1 MNNKKEDRHEVPK
14 LSPNQRKNSFEEVA
28 LGFNEEDALKEANR
42 CLLCKKPLCVT
53 GCPVN
58 IQIPEFIKLIKE
70 KKYID
75 AALKIK
81 ETNCL
86 PAVCGRVCPQEDQC
100 EKKCVLG
107 IKGKSVNIGGL
118 ERFVADYLEKNPVP
132 VKKVTADKHTK
143 VAVIGSGPASLTC
156 AADLQL
162 LGYNVKIFEAFHAGG
177 GVLRYG
183 IPEFRLPKKI
193 VTNEINYIKELGVEI
208 EYNCVIG
215 ATLSLQDIYN
225 EGYKAIFIGVGS
237 GTPRFLNIPGEN
249 LNGVYSANEFL
260 TRVNLMKA
268 YDFPNTKTPIKIGK
282 NTIVVGGGNV
292 AMDAARTALRLGSEN
307 VYIVYR
313 RSEQEMPAREEE
325 IINAIEEGIQI
336 KALSNPVEI
345 ISDDNFCVKAMK
357 CLKTE
362 LTEPDESGRR
372 KPINIPDSEFTI
384 DTDQIIVAIG
394 SMANPLLTG
403 KEKQITLNKRG
414 YIDVN
419 ENLQTSVP
427 YIFAGGDI
435 VTGSATVIKAMH
447 AGRSAAKNIDKYL
460 NNN

>member
-1 MNNKKEDRHEVPK
+1 MNNQKPNRNEVPK
-14 LSPNQRKNSFEEVA
+14 INPTQRSKTFAEVA
-28 LGFNEEDALKEANR
+28 IGFSETEALAEASR
-42 CLLCKKPLCVT
+42 CLLCKNPLCVT

-58 IQIPEFIKLIKE
+58 IQIPDFIKLIKD
-70 KKYID
+70 KKYSE

-100 EKKCVLG
+100 EKKCILG
-107 IKGKSVNIGGL
+107 IKGEPVNIGGL
-118 ERFVADYLEKNPVP
+118 ERFAADELEKKPLA
-132 VKKVTADKHTK
+132 VKEMQPSKNIK
-143 VAVIGSGPASLTC
+143 VAVVGSGPASLTC
-156 AADLQL
+156 AADLQR
-162 LGYNVKIFEAFHAGG
+162 LGYSVKIFEAFHSGG

-193 VTNEINYIKELGVEI
+193 VENELKHIQELGVEI

-215 ATLSLQDIYN
+215 ATLSLDDIYA

-237 GTPRFLNIPGEN
+237 GTPIFLNIPGEN

-282 NTIVVGGGNV
+282 NTVVIGGGNV

-313 RSEQEMPAREEE
+313 RNREEMPAREEE
-325 IINAIEEGIQI
+325 IINAIEEGIEI
-336 KALSNPVEI
+336 KALSNPI
-345 ISDDNFCVKAMK
+345 AINGDDNFCVSSIT
-357 CLKTE
+357 CLKTK
-362 LTEPDESGRR
+362 LTDADESGRR
-372 KPINIPDSEFTI
+372 RPVTIVGSEFNI
-384 DTDQIIVAIG
+384 EADQVIIAIG

-403 KEKQITLNKRG
+403 KESKIELNKRG
-414 YIDVN
+414 YIAVN
-419 ENLQTSVP
+419 EKLQTSQP
-427 YIFAGGDI
+427 HIFAGGDI

-447 AGRSAAKNIDKYL
+447 AGREAAKHIYTYL
-460 NNN
+460 QSL